1 MFLGETISLGLRK
14 LHSYASGSVLPVST
28 GDLQGEVVQ
37 KDVLSGMKAQLGG
50 LGWVYGEVG

>member
-1 MFLGETISLGLRK
+1 MFLGETISLGILK
-14 LHSYASGSVLPVST
+14 LYPSVLPVSK

-37 KDVLSGMKAQLGG
+37 KDVLAGMKAQLGG

>member
-1 MFLGETISLGLRK
+1 MFLGETISLGILK
-14 LHSYASGSVLPVST
+14 LYPYASGSTLPVSK

-37 KDVLSGMKAQLGG
+37 KDVLAGVKAKLGG